1 MKVLWLHNE
10 INFYQRYLNYLSDKN
25 DTNVVNDSFF
35 DIENLLV
42 QSKKNKISIFFYTR
56 DIDIKKVNVV
66 IFEELPDFEN
76 NEIKN
81 IFKSNKPK
89 ILIQRENQFIN
100 QKYKNL
106 TYYDKFNHI
115 FTWNSDLLNNK
126 KFNQYYKGYNFSKKI
141 KKSIDYNKKKF
152 ISFISFNKVINY
164 YETLYPL
171 RLKIIKWF
179 NKNCPDQMDLFGIG
193 WDKYYF
199 KGPRALR
206 IFNKINFFS
215 KLFSY
220 NFKVYKGNAGSS
232 LLQKLNIMK
241 NYKFHFAFEN
251 ARLNGWITEKLFHAF
266 LAKTVPIYFGA
277 PNIKKFIPQN
287 CYINFENYKNIEEL
301 YLYLKNMTQHEY
313 IKYLDSAEK
322 YLNSKKKLVFDVQT
336 NISKIIK
343 LIKIYK

>member
-10 INFYQRYLNYLSDKN
+10 INFYQRYLNYRSDKK
-25 DTNVVNDSFF
+25 DTNVINDSFY
-35 DIENLLV
+35 DIENLLE
-42 QSKKNKISIFFYTR
+42 QSNKNKISLFFYTR
-56 DIDIKKVNVV
+56 DIDIKKINVI

-76 NEIKN
+76 IEIKN

-106 TYYDKFNHI
+106 IYYDKFDHI
-115 FTWNSDLLNNK
+115 FTWNSDLLKNK
-126 KFNQYYKGYNFSKKI
+126 KFNQYYKGYNFKKKI
-141 KKSIDYNKKKF
+141 KKSTDFYKKKF
-152 ISFISFNKVINY
+152 ISFISYNKVTNY

-179 NKNCPDQMDLFGIG
+179 NKNYPDQMDLFGIG

-199 KGPRALR
+199 KGSKLLR
-206 IFNKINFFS
+206 IFNKINFIS
-215 KLFSY
+215 KFFSY
-220 NFKVYKGNAGSS
+220 KFKVYKGNAGYT

-251 ARLNGWITEKLFHAF
+251 ARLNGWITEKIFHSF

-277 PNIKKFIPQN
+277 PNIKKFVPKN
-287 CYINFENYKNIEEL
+287 CYIDFENYKNIEEL